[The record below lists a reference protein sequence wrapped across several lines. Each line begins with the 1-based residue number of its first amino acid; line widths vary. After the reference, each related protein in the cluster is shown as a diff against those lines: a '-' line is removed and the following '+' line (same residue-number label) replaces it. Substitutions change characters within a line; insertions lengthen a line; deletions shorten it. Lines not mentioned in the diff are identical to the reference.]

1 METIILTGLIGSGK
15 SAVSALLGERGI
27 PVYDSDART
36 KALYDENPTLV
47 PALEKMLGIPLR
59 TAGGTLDRKAL
70 ATVIFNDAAAREQV
84 EAVVYPAVL
93 EDFLRWR
100 AVQAEVPFVVIESA
114 VILFKPIFNG
124 LADKVVLV
132 TAPREVRLQRVMAR
146 DGLGAEEVLRRMDAQ
161 QLPREGISAVIVNDG
176 TPERRRRRVFS
187 KKMTIFVRF

>member
-1 METIILTGLIGSGK
+1 METIILTGPIGSGK
-15 SAVSALLGERGI
+15 SAVSALLAERGI

-47 PALEKMLGIPLR
+47 PALEKVLGIPLR
-59 TAGGTLDRKAL
+59 TAGGKLDRKAL
-70 ATVIFNDAAAREQV
+70 AAVIFSDAKAREQV
-84 EAVVYPAVL
+84 ENTVYPAVL
-93 EDFLRWR
+93 EGFLRWR
-100 AVQAEVPFVVIESA
+100 EAHVHAPFVVMESA

-161 QLPREGISAVIVNDG
+161 QLPREGIGAVIVNDG
-176 TPERRRRRVFS
+176 TPEQLRAAVDAVFFP
-187 KKMTIFVRF
+187 KK

>member
-27 PVYDSDART
+27 PVYDSDSRT

-59 TAGGTLDRKAL
+59 SAGGTLDRKVL
-70 ATVIFNDAAAREQV
+70 AAVIFTDAAAREQV

-100 AVQAEVPFVVIESA
+100 AAQAEVPFVVIESA
-114 VILFKPIFNG
+114 VILSKPIFNG

-132 TAPREVRLQRVMAR
+132 TAPREIRLQRVMAR

-161 QLPREGISAVIVNDG
+161 QQPKHGPCAQRKNTG
-176 TPERRRRRVFS
+176 
-187 KKMTIFVRF
+187 

>member
-70 ATVIFNDAAAREQV
+70 AAVIFNDAAAREQV

-93 EDFLRWR
+93 EDFLRC
-100 AVQAEVPFVVIESA
+100 
-114 VILFKPIFNG
+114 
-124 LADKVVLV
+124 
-132 TAPREVRLQRVMAR
+132 
-146 DGLGAEEVLRRMDAQ
+146 
-161 QLPREGISAVIVNDG
+161 
-176 TPERRRRRVFS
+176 RRRCLLW
-187 KKMTIFVRF
+187 